1 MTQLSDDD
9 KERVRQWCIQTLPL
23 VLSTMNNKKGCGDV
37 PDIIGLSGKMRS
49 GKTWLAN
56 KLAEQCGFA
65 PLSFATPLKE
75 DLRQLGFTYHDL
87 YVDKAEPIRLLM
99 QKYGQAMRYK
109 DPDHWLNRGIAQV
122 DKIRRLQPNCVVVFD
137 DVRFPNEADRIREMG
152 GIVVR
157 VVRQDRL
164 EMDHFG
170 IEPHTDISETALDA
184 YTFDAVLRAGSGELA
199 FLADEMD
206 EVLKQRGVI

>member
-1 MTQLSDDD
+1 
-9 KERVRQWCIQTLPL
+9 
-23 VLSTMNNKKGCGDV
+23 MNSPKVIDNAPSV
-37 PDIIGLSGKMRS
+37 IGLSGKMRA
-49 GKTWLAN
+49 GKTWLA
-56 KLAEQCGFA
+56 KQLASKYGFA

-87 YVDKAEPIRLLM
+87 YVEKAEPIRLLM
-99 QKYGQAMRYK
+99 QKYGQAKRYK

-157 VVRQDRL
+157 LVRQDRL
-164 EMDHFG
+164 EMDQLG
-170 IEPHTDISETALDA
+170 VGPHADTSETALDGYA
-184 YTFDAVLRAGSGELA
+184 FDAVLRAGSGELA